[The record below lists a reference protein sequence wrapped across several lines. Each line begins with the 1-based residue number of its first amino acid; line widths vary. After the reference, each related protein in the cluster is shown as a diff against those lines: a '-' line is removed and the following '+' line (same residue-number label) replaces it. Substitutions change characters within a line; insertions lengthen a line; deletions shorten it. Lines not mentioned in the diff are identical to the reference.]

1 MNGEQLFRI
10 VEGYIRKSDPEMT
23 DVRVTRVADQQT
35 MFVEQVGEESSGRV
49 VMMTEYQIDGATCW
63 AGYSLRSGTVY
74 ISMSA

>member
-1 MNGEQLFRI
+1 MNGEQLYSI
-10 VEGYIRKSDPEMT
+10 VERYIRKTDPEAT
-23 DVRVTRVADQQT
+23 DIKVTRVADQQT

-74 ISMSA
+74 ISMAA